1 MFGVAQEVG
10 GAYFVEGL
18 PVLGFVH
25 GVRLQK
31 FRFTSF
37 RVDFFFLRTCLR
49 HRDQSALAPIVLAL
63 WEKEGKPW
71 GFLRW
76 VRTDVACVF
85 IREYVGFLE
94 APQS

>member
-10 GAYFVEGL
+10 GAYFVEDL
-18 PVLGFVH
+18 PVLGFVYC
-25 GVRLQK
+25 VRLQK
-31 FRFTSF
+31 FRFSSF
-37 RVDFFFLRTCLR
+37 RVVFFLRTCLR
-49 HRDQSALAPIVLAL
+49 HRDQSALALIVLAF
-63 WEKEGKPW
+63 WEKEGKSW

-76 VRTDVACVF
+76 VRTDVASVF